1 MQAPIASYNYVTGE
15 LDLTEERITSGLG
28 SSPPMIP
35 PESVRLP
42 RQYLSSDDEISCPSK
57 DNVPTQPS
65 WRV

>member
-1 MQAPIASYNYVTGE
+1 MQAPIASRYHVTAE
-15 LDLTEERITSGLG
+15 LGLTEERIAFGLG

-57 DNVPTQPS
+57 DNVPAQPS